1 MVAGRKI
8 KEASVAGKGWRVW
21 GARGTGGLTLAGHE
35 WCGVSQRGGTLR
47 WAGHEGYVVGGA
59 VRDLLLGLQPKDFD
73 IVTSATPKQA
83 SPCLPVSPCLSV
95 HVTGG

>member
-1 MVAGRKI
+1 MYRQAKQ
-8 KEASVAGKGWRVW
+8 
-21 GARGTGGLTLAGHE
+21 GLLG
-35 WCGVSQRGGTLR
+35 

-83 SPCLPVSPCLSV
+83 SPWPSV
-95 HVTGG
+95 HVRVPKRSPTHASATGQENACGAGIETINTRTHKQRPPLLMPVGLH